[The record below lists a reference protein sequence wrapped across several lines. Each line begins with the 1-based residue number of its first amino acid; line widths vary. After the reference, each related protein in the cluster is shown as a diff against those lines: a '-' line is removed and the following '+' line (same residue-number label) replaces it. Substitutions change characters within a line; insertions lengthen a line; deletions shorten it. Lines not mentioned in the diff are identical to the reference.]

1 MITLTAIE
9 SLKIEVKNNKIT
21 ELKKILN
28 FIKIATSSQE
38 EWEGASQHILNRMEI
53 DVNEIEIRVDVD
65 ELFFKIDGESFEDF
79 CNKNFVGNFNSDK
92 QFIIKGLSL

>member
-1 MITLTAIE
+1 MIVLTAIE
-9 SLKIEVKNNKIT
+9 SLIIEAKNNKIN

-28 FIKIATSSQE
+28 FIKIATSTQE
-38 EWEGASQHILNRMEI
+38 EWEGESQLILSRMEI
-53 DVNEIEIRVDVD
+53 DANEMEIRVDVD
-65 ELFFKIDGESFEDF
+65 ELHFKIDGESFENF